1 MKRVLTKQATSY
13 IGKMIML
20 EGWVDRIRSHGKIIF
35 VDLRDRW
42 GKIQIVFDLEKSKQA
57 YQLAKTLKKEWV
69 VKVEGIVNKRPE
81 NLVNHSLATGTI
93 ELEAKKMVVLSE
105 AKTLPFSVDTDGYEI
120 SEEKRLKYRYL
131 DIRRRRL
138 LRNLIMREDAF
149 QFIRKFLNR
158 KEFIEVETPLLAKS
172 TPEGARDFLVPS
184 RLYPGE
190 FYALP
195 QSPQQF
201 KQLLMVGGIE
211 RYFQIAKCLRDED
224 PRSDRQAEF
233 TQLDLEMSFP
243 TQDYILQLIEEL
255 FVSLVKEIFPNKTIQ
270 QVPFP
275 RLDYKDVM
283 NKYKTDRPDLRQNKN
298 DKNTL
303 AFAFIINFPMFD
315 WSKEDKRWKAQHHPF
330 TAPQTDSIEEIKKHP
345 ESILANQYD
354 FVLNGEE
361 IGGGSLRTTNLNIL
375 EAVFEVLGHKKEE
388 IHRQFSDY
396 FEAFQYG
403 VPPHGGIA
411 VGLDRFLA
419 MALGE
424 PSIREVIAFPKTGDG
439 LDLMMGAPS
448 PVSDKQLRELHLK
461 ILKDEKKGEIR
472 KN

>member
-1 MKRVLTKQATSY
+1 MERILTNQLVNY
-13 IGKMIML
+13 IDKTVML

-35 VDLRDRW
+35 IDLRDRW
-42 GKIQIVFDLEKSKQA
+42 GIVQIVFNF
-57 YQLAKTLKKEWV
+57 KTNKDIYKIAQDLKKEWV
-69 VKVEGIVNKRPE
+69 IQIEGLVKKRPS
-81 NLVNHSLATGTI
+81 NMINSKITTGTV
-93 ELEAKKMVVLSE
+93 EVEAEKLTILSK
-105 AKTLPFSVDTDGYEI
+105 AKTLPFSVDTNGYEI

-138 LRNLIMREDAF
+138 LHNLIIRQKTF
-149 QFIRKFLNR
+149 QFIRNFLENND
-158 KEFIEVETPLLAKS
+158 FIEIETPLLAKS

-184 RLYPGE
+184 RLYPGK

-211 RYFQIAKCLRDED
+211 KYFQIAKCLRDED

-233 TQLDLEMSFP
+233 TQLDLEVSFP
-243 TQDYILQLIEEL
+243 TQEYILQLIEKL
-255 FVSLVKEIFPNKTIQ
+255 FVSLIKKIFPEKNIQ

-283 NKYKTDRPDLRQNKN
+283 DQYKTDRPDLRRNKKDEN
-298 DKNTL
+298 EL
-303 AFAFIINFPMFD
+303 AFAFIVNFPMFE

-330 TAPQTDSIEEIKKHP
+330 TLPQTDNIAEIKSHP
-345 ESILANQYD
+345 EDVLAYQYD

-361 IGGGSLRTTNLNIL
+361 VGGGSLRTTDLKVL
-375 EAVFEVLGHKKEE
+375 EAVFEVLGHKKED

-411 VGLDRFLA
+411 VGLDRFLT
-419 MALGE
+419 MTLGE
-424 PSIREVIAFPKTGDG
+424 PSIREIIAFPKTGDG
-439 LDLMMGAPS
+439 LDLMMGS
-448 PVSDKQLRELHLK
+448 PAEVSDKQLKELHLK
-461 ILKDEKKGEIR
+461 ITKNETKK
-472 KN
+472 K